1 MASRPEGWHELP
13 DSILLKIMAALDH
26 VTVASTCALV
36 CKSWLRV
43 SGDKLLWRAL
53 LARDFSKTE
62 SSLREAA
69 GTEISWIAEYRR
81 MVDEVPVT
89 LAQTLTAHDDEV
101 LHVSFSHDGKQIS
114 SCSKDH
120 HVIIWNR

>member
-13 DSILLKIMAALDH
+13 DSILLMVCLLKGSCMRLLIQFKQILNFFPQIMAALDH

-69 GTEISWIAEYRR
+69 DTEISWIAGKTQNGCSCINR
-81 MVDEVPVT
+81 V
-89 LAQTLTAHDDEV
+89 LT
-101 LHVSFSHDGKQIS
+101 
-114 SCSKDH
+114 
-120 HVIIWNR
+120 